1 MSGKYTQRVHAFWL
15 ESDLDVLPGGRRGAG
30 PSIIR
35 HVDFDEQTCE
45 QARLH
50 RDARFDGRI
59 FIGITSTGIYCRP
72 ICPSPHAKRVH
83 VRFFASAAAA
93 SAAGFRPCLRCRPEV
108 APGTPA
114 WNGTSTTVNRGLRLI
129 AEGALDEAGV
139 ETLAARLGVSSRHLS
154 RLFQRHLGALPSTVA
169 QTRRLHFA
177 KQLISDTNL
186 SMAEVAMASGFRSI
200 RRFNDVFRDF
210 YGRPPSE
217 LRRLGARMGVTEG
230 EYVFHLAFRP
240 PYDWNMLLRFLAPRS
255 VPGMESIR
263 DGVYRRTLAIQAHHG
278 LLEVRLAP
286 GTHALRVH
294 IRFPKPEYLLQIV
307 ARVRVMFDLAADPD
321 VIRQTLGA
329 DSMLAPLLKRHSG
342 LRLPGAWDSLEPV
355 VHAVLHQR
363 FSLDE
368 TQHLQALVAEEC
380 GEPVF
385 SLGAEELCRT
395 FPSAPMLA
403 ESRLD
408 FLPRST
414 ADLIRSAAQAVA
426 AVRPNAPPDDLLVK
440 LRTISGVDD
449 AVIQYVA
456 MRALNDSD
464 AFPAELAELR
474 SAFDA
479 MSGSQELS
487 RRAAAWKP
495 WKAYASM
502 LLMCA
507 GRGRGDPEA
516 RVHGLDVR
524 ADDRHQLRE
533 R

>member
-1 MSGKYTQRVHAFWL
+1 MEL
-15 ESDLDVLPGGRRGAG
+15 
-30 PSIIR
+30 
-35 HVDFDEQTCE
+35 DEQTCE
-45 QARLH
+45 QARLN

-83 VRFFASAAAA
+83 VRFFPSAAAA

-154 RLFQRHLGALPSTVA
+154 RLFQRHLGALPTTVA

-200 RRFNDVFRDF
+200 RRFNDVFREF

-217 LRRLGARMGVTEG
+217 LRRLGARSDVEEG
-230 EYVFHLAFRP
+230 EYVFQLAFRP

-255 VPGMESIR
+255 IPGVEAIR
-263 DGVYRRTLAIQAHHG
+263 DGMYRRVLAIQGHHG
-278 LLEVRLAP
+278 LLEVRP
-286 GTHALRVH
+286 VSGALRIH
-294 IRFPKPEYLLQIV
+294 IRFPRPEHLLQIV

-329 DSMLAPLLKRHSG
+329 DPMLAPLLGRHSG

-355 VHAVLHQR
+355 VHAVLRQR

-368 TQHLQALVAEEC
+368 TQRLQAQLAEEY
-380 GEPVF
+380 GEQICAREA
-385 SLGAEELCRT
+385 GELCRA
-395 FPSAPMLA
+395 FPSAPALA
-403 ESRLD
+403 DGRME
-408 FLPRST
+408 FLPRAT
-414 ADLIRSAAQAVA
+414 AEAVRSAARAVA
-426 AVRPNAPPDDLLVK
+426 AVRSNAPPDDLL
-440 LRTISGVDD
+440 LRLRAIEGVDD
-449 AVIQYVA
+449 AVMQYVA

-464 AFPAELAELR
+464 ALPAEVADLS
-474 SAFDA
+474 SAFDGIPA
-479 MSGSQELS
+479 RQELS
-487 RRAAAWKP
+487 RRAEAWKP
-495 WKAYASM
+495 WRAYAAM

-507 GRGRGDPEA
+507 GRPGVSGIA
-516 RVHGLDVR
+516 VTAGQGLS
-524 ADDRHQLRE
+524 APC
-533 R
+533 